1 MTQPG
6 LSGQRPSS
14 PTDSAGAPAPIAG
27 TGTLPL
33 QRLRSRAAIHVAIA
47 LVVLATTVLVTL
59 TTAALETASVDGV
72 SELVDRAPAEGA
84 SLLIETHRSD
94 DSTAQ
99 DAEAA
104 DFFDERFAGLGLT
117 TDRTVRGIAPAP
129 AGDIVISADDG
140 IAAVADLESGE
151 WPGAAS
157 ADSIPVALQQRAAT
171 ALGLDVGDTFPAG
184 PADSPVTLVVS
195 GTWLP
200 KNIDDP
206 RWHGDPAIASGFS
219 GDRPGPFVMDEASVV
234 ALTPTVFVDWTV
246 SVDNENGRRDPSSL
260 DPSRLDPTRLDA
272 LAAATDPVSVAAG
285 IERHGGITDQSA
297 SADGGLSAT
306 FRRAEG
312 VARAASAVSVIPLAL
327 TGAIAL
333 ITLLQLAGLLAAA
346 RETETYMLRARGA
359 SVAGLTRLAL
369 GESVLSV
376 VAAIV
381 AGLVLSAGRL
391 LESIVTIV
399 VALGAVVVLTVRAF
413 IAARTAVGA
422 GAQRRSSVASVLLT
436 IALAV
441 AAALS
446 TWQLLLYG
454 ASGVNVLGS
463 FAPVLCLVA
472 FALVFGAVLSP
483 VAGVVA
489 RALAR
494 SSSLGPALAARQVAR
509 GSQVFGVAI
518 LVVALGAGGIVLAG
532 AVTGTISRV
541 DADAQDLATGG
552 DVRVRQS
559 VQGQVGDNTDPVT
572 AAPYSAIEQAD
583 AATVVLVTT
592 ATIGSD
598 SVALLAADAGSLG
611 TVTGDSG
618 TGSAATDLAPLDA
631 QSNSLELA
639 AGTSEL
645 SLSITG
651 GANVANRAGDL
662 VVSAW
667 LVDSDGA
674 LAKVVLGNPTVA
686 STASGP
692 VPVTGTVPAGVEP
705 WRLVA
710 LDAVLRGS
718 PGQSTVTV
726 TFDSLAANGTPVDSE
741 PQEVSMTSQR
751 ATGRALFGVEDQALP
766 IVVTHAFADRTGH
779 GVGSQLSLGLT
790 TGRTLDA
797 VVAGTTEAIPGS
809 NGSLAIFADLESLD
823 GAMLVAGGPVLQ
835 AADVWIATSHPD
847 AVRAAAQVIPRVP
860 SAVTTRS
867 TGSSDP
873 VLEPTA
879 AVLWTNIAGV
889 AIVALIA
896 FAATASTILRARR
909 RETEVLSALGQ
920 SARASI
926 GLRVGELAGVSL
938 FAIVAGAV
946 SGLLAATLSVG
957 VLAAAA
963 VPAAPASAALPTL
976 ATAGLPLA
984 LFVGGVALVIGGY
997 GVAVRSRLHGTVQR
1011 SAGRS
1016 S

>member
-27 TGTLPL
+27 TGNLPL

-72 SELVDRAPAEGA
+72 SELVDRAPAEDA

-117 TDRTVRGIAPAP
+117 TDRTARGIAPAP

-151 WPGAAS
+151 WPGAAT

-234 ALTPTVFVDWTV
+234 ALTPTVFVEWTV
-246 SVDNENGRRDPSSL
+246 SVDNANGRL

-285 IERHGGITDQSA
+285 IERHGGITDQST

-399 VALGAVVVLTVRAF
+399 VALAAVVVLTVRAF
-413 IAARTAVGA
+413 IAARSAVGA

-454 ASGVNVLGS
+454 ASGVNVLGT

-472 FALVFGAVLSP
+472 CALVLGALLSP
-483 VAGVVA
+483 LAGVIA
-489 RALAR
+489 RALAH

-541 DADAQDLATGG
+541 DADAQALATGG

-618 TGSAATDLAPLDA
+618 TGSAATHLAPLDA
-631 QSNSLELA
+631 QSDSLELA

-651 GANVANRAGDL
+651 GANIANRAGDL

-705 WRLVA
+705 WRLLA

-963 VPAAPASAALPTL
+963 VPAAPASAGLPTL

-984 LFVGGVALVIGGY
+984 LFLAGVALVIGGY
-997 GVAVRSRLHGTVQR
+997 GVAVRSGLRGTVQR

>member
-27 TGTLPL
+27 TGNLPL

-72 SELVDRAPAEGA
+72 SELVDRAPAEDA

-104 DFFDERFAGLGLT
+104 DFFDERFAGLGLI

-151 WPGAAS
+151 WPGAAT

-171 ALGLDVGDTFPAG
+171 ALGVDVGDTFPAG

-246 SVDNENGRRDPSSL
+246 SVDNANGKL

-285 IERHGGITDQSA
+285 IERHGGITDQST

-369 GESVLSV
+369 GESILSV

-472 FALVFGAVLSP
+472 FALVLGALLSP
-483 VAGVVA
+483 VAGVIA

-541 DADAQDLATGG
+541 DADAQALATGG

-572 AAPYSAIEQAD
+572 AATYSAIEQAD

-631 QSNSLELA
+631 QSDSLELA

-726 TFDSLAANGTPVDSE
+726 TFDSLTANGTPVDSE

-766 IVVTHAFADRTGH
+766 IVVTDAFADRTGH
-779 GVGSQLSLGLT
+779 GVGSKLSLGLT
-790 TGRTLDA
+790 TGRTLNGI
-797 VVAGTTEAIPGS
+797 VAGTTEAIPGS

-879 AVLWTNIAGV
+879 AVLWANIAGV

-963 VPAAPASAALPTL
+963 VPAAPASAGLPTL

-984 LFVGGVALVIGGY
+984 LLLAGVALVIGGY
-997 GVAVRSRLHGTVQR
+997 GVAVRSGLRGTVQR